1 MTMTYDS
8 LTAQVLAY
16 MDRTDQDVR
25 DQVPNFISQ
34 AEQRISRESKNVGLE
49 QYVVSNFIVGQSVYQ
64 KPARW
69 RRSLTMNYGIG
80 NTNDTRVQMYLRK
93 YDYIRAYWPDPTVTG
108 APLYYADYGYSNFI
122 VCPTPNA
129 TYPFEFSYLELPE
142 PLSSS
147 NQTNWLTNYAPD
159 VLLYA
164 TLLEAMPYLKDD
176 DRIPV
181 WQMMYDRGLQSLNG
195 QDDQR
200 LNDRASNARAD

>member
-1 MTMTYDS
+1 MTMTYNS
-8 LTAQVLAY
+8 LIEQVLAY

-25 DQVPNFISQ
+25 DEVPNFISQ
-34 AEQRISRESKNVGLE
+34 AEQRIARESKNIGLE
-49 QYVVSNFIVGQSVYQ
+49 QYVVSNFIVGQPVYQ

-69 RRSLTMNYGIG
+69 RRSLTMNYGVG
-80 NTNDTRVQMYLRK
+80 ETNDTRVQMYLRR
-93 YDYIRAYWPDPTVTG
+93 YDYIRAYWPDPTVRG
-108 APLYYADYGYSNFI
+108 KPLYYADYGYSNFI
-122 VCPTPNA
+122 VCPTPDD
-129 TYPFEFSYLELPE
+129 TYPFEFGYLELPE
-142 PLSSS
+142 PLSES

-181 WQMMYDRGLQSLNG
+181 WQMKYKEGLDSLNI

-200 LNDRASNARAD
+200 LEDRATNARAD